1 MKTKFHPD
9 WLKAPY
15 PDSILMPKY
24 RVTVREINE
33 PTTATEMPREG
44 DCREV
49 FAQTFDGPDFDLT
62 SIVLA
67 LNKRRRVRK
76 ARAGKEEK

>member
-1 MKTKFHPD
+1 
-9 WLKAPY
+9 
-15 PDSILMPKY
+15 MPKY

-33 PTTATEMPREG
+33 PTSATEIAQPG
-44 DCREV
+44 DCHEV
-49 FAQTFDGPDFDLT
+49 FAQTFDGPDFDLQ

-76 ARAGKEEK
+76 ARGKEAT

>member
-1 MKTKFHPD
+1 
-9 WLKAPY
+9 
-15 PDSILMPKY
+15 MPKY

-33 PTTATEMPREG
+33 SAAGSAGTATAGE

-76 ARAGKEEK
+76 ARAGKE